1 VRWNLPEPL
10 AVCRLFK
17 FVGLTREF
25 SPKNSSG
32 FGTMSSPTSYEN
44 VIKNGW
50 DPKDVVAG
58 QLTNP
63 SNGGGFSS
71 IASLNQTVATLTAE
85 YGTIGGIMG
94 WEYFNSVPGGT
105 AEPWKWAQ
113 EMTQILRPGY
123 SVQLT
128 VTTQD
133 AEKLDTAWKESVVG
147 SATSSVAEVKPNVDY
162 FAMINA

>member
-1 VRWNLPEPL
+1 
-10 AVCRLFK
+10 
-17 FVGLTREF
+17 
-25 SPKNSSG
+25 
-32 FGTMSSPTSYEN
+32 MSSPLWYER
-44 VIKNGW
+44 VIKSGW
-50 DPKDVVAG
+50 EPKDIVAG

-63 SNGGGFSS
+63 SNGGGFTS
-71 IASLNQTVATLTAE
+71 IENLNQTVAALTAE

-113 EMTQILRPGY
+113 EMTEILRPGY

-128 VTTQD
+128 VTSDT
-133 AEKLDTAWKESVVG
+133 AEALDTAWRESVVD
-147 SATSSVAEVKPNVDY
+147 APSSFAEVKPNVNY

>member
-1 VRWNLPEPL
+1 
-10 AVCRLFK
+10 
-17 FVGLTREF
+17 
-25 SPKNSSG
+25 
-32 FGTMSSPTSYEN
+32 MSSPLSYQR

-50 DPKDVVAG
+50 DPKDIVAG

-63 SNGGGFSS
+63 SNGGGFTDIS
-71 IASLNQTVATLTAE
+71 SLNQTVATLTTE

-105 AEPWKWAQ
+105 TEPWKWAQ
-113 EMTQILRPGY
+113 EMTEILRPGY

-128 VTTQD
+128 VTSDT
-133 AEKLDTAWKESVVG
+133 AETLDTAWRESVIG
-147 SATSSVAEVKPNVDY
+147 SAPSSFAEVKPNVDY